1 VSRGLLAVFVALGLA
16 AAGTFAAVSGA
27 TTSPPASGIAPGPP
41 AITTEKATAAR
52 TEHAAAPAPET
63 PQAPKIVT
71 LPRNVRI
78 AGVRVGTL
86 QPPRAEKVVQKAFD
100 RPLTVVVDRLRLK
113 VVPSRLATAYVAG
126 AVGRARSAKPGTG
139 VPLVVAVKGAAVRTW
154 AQTLAKRVNR
164 DPAEVGVTLRDGRPY
179 VAPNAFGK
187 HLDQV
192 ALVQRVVHALV
203 ANTRRPV
210 RVTTEKVQP
219 RALAGG
225 SPAVIVINR
234 SENVLRLYKGTK
246 PWRTFGV
253 ATGQAAYPTP
263 RGRFSI
269 LVKWTNPWWYPP
281 ASPWAAGESPVP
293 PGPSNPLGTRW
304 MGISSPGVGIH
315 GTPNPGS
322 IGYSLSHGCIRMRIP
337 EAEWLFD
344 HVDVGTTVFI
354 V

>member
-1 VSRGLLAVFVALGLA
+1 MSRGLLAVFIALGLA
-16 AAGTFAAVSGA
+16 AAGTFAAASGA
-27 TTSPPASGIAPGPP
+27 TQSPPASGIAPGPP
-41 AITTEKATAAR
+41 SIATEKAASAR
-52 TEHAAAPAPET
+52 TAHASDPAPAPE
-63 PQAPKIVT
+63 PPKIVT
-71 LPRNVRI
+71 LPVSVRI
-78 AGVRVGTL
+78 AGVRVGRLTA
-86 QPPRAEKVVQKAFD
+86 PKAERLVQKAFD
-100 RPLTVVVDRLRLK
+100 KPLTVVVDRLRLE
-113 VVPSRLATAYVAG
+113 VQPSQLATAYVNG

-154 AQTLAKRVNR
+154 AQKLAKRVNR
-164 DPAEVGVTLRDGRPY
+164 QPAEVGVTLREGRPY
-179 VAPNAFGK
+179 IAPRAFGK
-187 HLDQV
+187 QLDQSE
-192 ALVQRVVHALV
+192 LVQRVVHALV

-210 RVTTEKVQP
+210 RVATEKLQP

-234 SENVLRLYKGTK
+234 SENVLKLYKGTK

-269 LVKWTNPWWYPP
+269 VVKWTNPWWYPP

-315 GTPNPGS
+315 GTPKPES
-322 IGYSLSHGCIRMRIP
+322 IGYSASHGCIRMLIP
-337 EAEWLFD
+337 QAEWLFE